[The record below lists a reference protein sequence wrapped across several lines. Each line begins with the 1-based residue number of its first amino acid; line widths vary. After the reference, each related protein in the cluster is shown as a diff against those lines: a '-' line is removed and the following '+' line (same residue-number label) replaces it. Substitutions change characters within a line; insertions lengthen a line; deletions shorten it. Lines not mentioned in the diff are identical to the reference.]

1 MGLDAFTLIRFFGE
15 ATSTPGLQVL
25 DTDTQVE
32 HLRLSRNQLTSELK
46 MQKMEHVH
54 KMAAALEGW
63 QETIWV
69 FKAQLRIQS
78 GEGKMVGGPETSL
91 VSD

>member
-1 MGLDAFTLIRFFGE
+1 
-15 ATSTPGLQVL
+15 
-25 DTDTQVE
+25 
-32 HLRLSRNQLTSELK
+32 

-78 GEGKMVGGPETSL
+78 GEGKVVGGPETSL